1 MPEEVV
7 IDAFLPGRP
16 PSRTS
21 PVRAGTL
28 AFLAEH
34 RRGRVDAITDRLVDT
49 IVRDN
54 LGYRASPMVT
64 VDDLRLSCH
73 ANVDR
78 VLEILRDAVGQG
90 GLPPED
96 DPVYGA
102 ARETGRRRAEQGLSL
117 DDVLRSYRIGGRL
130 IWDDLVEEG
139 DTALEPL
146 EVREIGTRLWEVVDA
161 TSAQV
166 ATAYHHQEL
175 TLVRAD
181 EQQRAELWEGVLGGR
196 AREPGFAREAALL
209 LDLPADAEML
219 VVVAT
224 ELRLRLAEQALAPHA
239 TAWVRRTADVV
250 GLVAL
255 RGDSPCEALRA
266 LEALAAEIEGALGV
280 SSVTPGLSGAEQG
293 YVQASLALR
302 AQGKVMGLARFDDRL
317 PEALL
322 LGSPEV
328 ASRLVEQ
335 WLGPVLALV
344 PGESRALVDTLVAWV
359 ASGGSATRTAAV
371 VHCHR
376 NTVANRLHRYAELTG
391 HRLADDAVPVDL
403 DLALRAWRLRLAR

>member
-1 MPEEVV
+1 MA
-7 IDAFLPGRP
+7 I
-16 PSRTS
+16 
-21 PVRAGTL
+21 VRDTTL
-28 AFLAEH
+28 AFLGEH
-34 RRGRVDAITDRLVDT
+34 RRGRVEAITDRLVET

-54 LGYRASPMVT
+54 RVYRASATVT
-64 VDDLRLSCH
+64 RDDLRHSCH
-73 ANVDR
+73 DNIDR
-78 VLEILRDAVGQG
+78 ILEILRDAVGRE
-90 GLPPED
+90 GLPTED

-102 ARETGRRRAEQGLSL
+102 ARETGRRRAEQGLPL
-117 DDVLRSYRIGGRL
+117 ADVLRSFRIGGRL
-130 IWDDLVEEG
+130 IWDDLVTQG
-139 DTALEPL
+139 DTVLGPL

-161 TSAQV
+161 TSGQV
-166 ATAYHHQEL
+166 ATSYHHQEL
-175 TLVRAD
+175 LLVRAD

-209 LDLPADAEML
+209 LDLPADAAL
-219 VVVAT
+219 VVVVAT
-224 ELRLRLAEQALAPHA
+224 ELGLRAAEQALAPHA

-255 RGDSPCEALRA
+255 RDDSSCEVMTA
-266 LEALAAEIEGALGV
+266 LEALAETADAALGV
-280 SSVTPGLSGAEQG
+280 SSVTPGLSGVEQG

-302 AQGKVMGLARFDDRL
+302 AQGAVVGLARFDDRL

-344 PGESRALVDTLVAWV
+344 PGESRALTDTLLAWV
-359 ASGGSATRTAAV
+359 ASGGSATRTAAM

-376 NTVANRLHRYAELTG
+376 NTVANRLHRFAELTG
-391 HRLADDAVPVDL
+391 HRLSDDAVPVDL

>member
-1 MPEEVV
+1 MSTV
-7 IDAFLPGRP
+7 
-16 PSRTS
+16 RTS
-21 PVRAGTL
+21 TL
-28 AFLAEH
+28 AFLSEH
-34 RRGRVDAITDRLVDT
+34 RRRRVEAITDRLVET

-54 LGYRASPMVT
+54 LGYRASQTVT
-64 VDDLRLSCH
+64 RDDLRRSCH
-73 ANVDR
+73 DNVDR
-78 VLEILRDAVGQG
+78 VLEILRDAVGQE

-102 ARETGRRRAEQGLSL
+102 ARETGRRRAEQGLPL

-139 DTALEPL
+139 DSVLDAL

-209 LDLPADAEML
+209 LDLPADAEL
-219 VVVAT
+219 VVVVAT
-224 ELRLRLAEQALAPHA
+224 ELRLSVAEQALSLHA

-255 RGDSPCEALRA
+255 RDDSAREPLAL
-266 LEALAAEIEGALGV
+266 LDKLAQDVQSALGV
-280 SSVTPGLSGAEQG
+280 SSVMTGISGAEQG

-302 AQGKVMGLARFDDRL
+302 AQGGLVGLARFDDRL

-322 LGSPEV
+322 LGSPDV
-328 ASRLVEQ
+328 AARLVHS
-335 WLGPVLALV
+335 WLGSVLALP
-344 PGESRALVDTLVAWV
+344 PGESRDLTETLRAWV
-359 ASGGSATRTAAV
+359 ASGGSPTRTAAM

-376 NTVANRLHRYAELTG
+376 NTVTNRLRRYTELTG
-391 HRLADDAVPVDL
+391 HRLSDDAVPIDL
-403 DLALRAWRLRLAR
+403 DLALRAWKLRLTR

>member
-1 MPEEVV
+1 MTTVH
-7 IDAFLPGRP
+7 DA
-16 PSRTS
+16 
-21 PVRAGTL
+21 TL
-28 AFLAEH
+28 AFLDQH
-34 RRGRVDAITDRLVDT
+34 RAARVDAITDRLVET
-49 IVRDN
+49 IVSVN
-54 LGYRASPMVT
+54 ANYAASSTVT
-64 VDDLRLSCH
+64 HDDLRRSCH
-73 ANVDR
+73 DNIDR
-78 VLEILRDAVGQG
+78 VLEILRAAVAQE
-90 GLPPED
+90 GLPDED

-102 ARETGRRRAEQGLSL
+102 ARETGRRRAEQGLPL
-117 DDVLRSYRIGGRL
+117 DDVLRSYRMGGRL
-130 IWDDLVEEG
+130 IWDDLVEVG
-139 DTALEPL
+139 DTALDAL
-146 EVREIGTRLWEVVDA
+146 AVREIGTRLWEVVDA

-209 LDLPADAEML
+209 LDLPADADLL

-224 ELRLRLAEQALAPHA
+224 ELRLRLAEQALGLHA

-255 RGDSPCEALRA
+255 RDDSPAEALHA
-266 LEALAAEIEGALGV
+266 LERLSSETDGALGV
-280 SSVTPGLSGAEQG
+280 SSVVPGLSGVEHG

-302 AQGKVMGLARFDDRL
+302 AQGKGVGLARFDDRL

-328 ASRLVEQ
+328 ASRLVER

-344 PGESRALVDTLVAWV
+344 PGESRALIDTLGAWV

-376 NTVANRLHRYAELTG
+376 NTVANRLHRFTEVTG
-391 HRLADDAVPVDL
+391 HRLSDDAVPVDL

>member
-1 MPEEVV
+1 M
-7 IDAFLPGRP
+7 
-16 PSRTS
+16 T
-21 PVRAGTL
+21 PVRDATL
-28 AFLAEH
+28 NFLAEH
-34 RRGRVDAITDRLVDT
+34 RRERVDAITDRLVET

-54 LGYRASPMVT
+54 LGYQASATVT
-64 VDDLRLSCH
+64 LEDLHRSCH
-73 ANVDR
+73 DNVER

-90 GLPPED
+90 SLPDED
-96 DPVYGA
+96 DPAYGA
-102 ARETGRRRAEQGLSL
+102 ARETGRRRAEQGLPL

-130 IWDDLVEEG
+130 IWDDLVHEG
-139 DTALEPL
+139 DTALDPL

-209 LDLPADAEML
+209 LDLPADSEL
-219 VVVAT
+219 VVVVAT

-255 RGDSPCEALRA
+255 REESPR
-266 LEALAAEIEGALGV
+266 EALASLEGLAAEVDVALGV
-280 SSVTPGLSGAEQG
+280 SSVVRGLSGVEQG

-302 AQGKVMGLARFDDRL
+302 AQSGAVGLARFDDRL

-328 ASRLVEQ
+328 ASRLVER
-335 WLGPVLALV
+335 WLGPVLALS
-344 PGESRALVDTLVAWV
+344 PGESRALTDTLTAWV
-359 ASGGSATRTAAV
+359 ASGGSATRTATV

-376 NTVANRLHRYAELTG
+376 NTVANRLHRFTELTG
-391 HRLADDAVPVDL
+391 HPLTDDAVPVDL

>member
-1 MPEEVV
+1 MPAETGWR
-7 IDAFLPGRP
+7 AQMN
-16 PSRTS
+16 SRRGT
-21 PVRAGTL
+21 TL
-28 AFLAEH
+28 AFLSEH
-34 RRGRVDAITDRLVDT
+34 RSGRVDAITERLVET

-54 LGYRASPMVT
+54 LGYQASTRVT
-64 VDDLRLSCH
+64 REDLARSCH
-73 ANVDR
+73 DNIDR
-78 VLEILRDAVGQG
+78 VLEILRDALGED

-102 ARETGRRRAEQGLSL
+102 ARETGRRRAEQGLPL
-117 DDVLRSYRIGGRL
+117 DDVLRSFRIGGRL
-130 IWDDLVEEG
+130 IWDDLVEQG

-161 TSAQV
+161 TSGQV

-196 AREPGFAREAALL
+196 AREAGFAREASLL
-209 LDLPADAEML
+209 LDLPVDADL
-219 VVVAT
+219 VVVVAT
-224 ELRLRLAEQALAPHA
+224 ELRLRLAEQTMTPHA

-250 GLVAL
+250 GLIAL
-255 RGDSPCEALRA
+255 REESPRETMRA
-266 LEALAAEIEGALGV
+266 LEKLAAASEGALGV
-280 SSVTPGLSGAEQG
+280 SSVTRGLSGVEQG

-302 AQGKVMGLARFDDRL
+302 AQGGVIGLARFDDRL

-322 LGSPEV
+322 LGSPDV
-328 ASRLVEQ
+328 ASRLVER

-344 PGESRALVDTLVAWV
+344 PGESRALTDTLLAWV
-359 ASGGSATRTAAV
+359 ASGGSATRTGAA

-376 NTVANRLHRYAELTG
+376 NTVANRLHRFTELTG
-391 HRLADDAVPVDL
+391 HQLSDDAVPVDL

>member
-1 MPEEVV
+1 MAAVR
-7 IDAFLPGRP
+7 DA
-16 PSRTS
+16 
-21 PVRAGTL
+21 TL

-34 RRGRVDAITDRLVDT
+34 RRARVQAITERLVTT

-54 LGYRASPMVT
+54 HGYQASTTVT
-64 VDDLRLSCH
+64 IEDLRTSCH
-73 ANVDR
+73 DNVDR
-78 VLEILRDAVGQG
+78 VLEILRDAVGQE
-90 GLPPED
+90 GLPAED

-102 ARETGRRRAEQGLSL
+102 ARETGRRRAEQGLPL

-139 DTALEPL
+139 DTALDPL

-209 LDLPADAEML
+209 LDLPADSEL
-219 VVVAT
+219 VVVVAT
-224 ELRLRLAEQALAPHA
+224 ELRLRLAEQSLAPHA

-255 RGDSPCEALRA
+255 REESPHEALVA
-266 LEALAAEIEGALGV
+266 LERLAADVEGALGV
-280 SSVTPGLSGAEQG
+280 SSVIRGLSSVEQG

-302 AQGKVMGLARFDDRL
+302 AQHGVTGLARFDDRL

-328 ASRLVEQ
+328 ATRLVER

-344 PGESRALVDTLVAWV
+344 PGESRALIDTLTAWV
-359 ASGGSATRTAAV
+359 TTGGSATRTATL

-376 NTVANRLHRYAELTG
+376 NTVANRLHRFAELTG
-391 HRLADDAVPVDL
+391 HRLSDDAVPVDL

>member
-1 MPEEVV
+1 MSAV
-7 IDAFLPGRP
+7 AATTLSFL
-16 PSRTS
+16 TD
-21 PVRAGTL
+21 
-28 AFLAEH
+28 H
-34 RRGRVDAITDRLVDT
+34 RRGRVEAITERLVDT

-54 LGYRASPMVT
+54 HAYQATPTVT
-64 VDDLRLSCH
+64 REDLRRSCH
-73 ANVDR
+73 DNIDR
-78 VLEILRDAVGQG
+78 ILEILRDAIGQDS
-90 GLPPED
+90 LPPQD

-102 ARETGRRRAEQGLSL
+102 ARETGRRRAEQGLAL
-117 DDVLRSYRIGGRL
+117 DDVLRSFRIGGRL
-130 IWDDLVEEG
+130 IWDDLVHQG
-139 DTALEPL
+139 DTALDPL
-146 EVREIGTRLWEVVDA
+146 AVREIGTRLWEVVDA
-161 TSAQV
+161 TSEQV
-166 ATAYHHQEL
+166 AIAYHHQER

-209 LDLPADAEML
+209 LDLPADADL
-219 VVVAT
+219 VVVVAT

-255 RGDSPCEALRA
+255 REDSPR
-266 LEALAAEIEGALGV
+266 EALAALEVLASDCEGPLGV
-280 SSVTPGLSGAEQG
+280 SSVCRGLSGVEQG

-302 AQGKVMGLARFDDRL
+302 AQGGIAGLARFDDRL

-328 ASRLVEQ
+328 ASRLVES

-344 PGESRALVDTLVAWV
+344 PGEARALTDTLVAWV
-359 ASGGSATRTAAV
+359 ATGGSATRTAAV

-376 NTVANRLHRYAELTG
+376 NTVANRLHRFAEVTG
-391 HRLADDAVPVDL
+391 HRLSDDAVPVDL
-403 DLALRAWRLRLAR
+403 DLALRAWRLRLSR

>member
-1 MPEEVV
+1 MS
-7 IDAFLPGRP
+7 A
-16 PSRTS
+16 
-21 PVRAGTL
+21 VRSTTL
-28 AFLAEH
+28 AFLDEH
-34 RRGRVDAITDRLVDT
+34 RRGRVGAITEHLVET

-54 LGYRASPMVT
+54 HGYQASATVT
-64 VDDLRLSCH
+64 REDLSRSCH
-73 ANVDR
+73 DNVDR
-78 VLEILRDAVGQG
+78 VLQILRDAVAQE
-90 GLPPED
+90 GLPTED

-102 ARETGRRRAEQGLSL
+102 ARETGRRRAAQGMPL

-130 IWDDLVEEG
+130 IWDDLVQEG
-139 DTALEPL
+139 GTVLDPL
-146 EVREIGTRLWEVVDA
+146 DVREIGTRLWEVVDT

-166 ATAYHHQEL
+166 ATAYHHHEL
-175 TLVRAD
+175 SLVRAD
-181 EQQRAELWEGVLGGR
+181 EQQRAELWEGVIGGR

-209 LDLPADAEML
+209 LDLPADAEL
-219 VVVAT
+219 VVVVAT
-224 ELRLRLAEQALAPHA
+224 ELLLRMAERALAPHA

-255 RGDSPCEALRA
+255 REDSVSEPMAA
-266 LEALAAEIEGALGV
+266 LERLAADIDGALGV
-280 SSVTPGLSGAEQG
+280 SSVVPGLSGVEQG

-302 AQGKVMGLARFDDRL
+302 AQGKVVGLARFDQRL

-335 WLGPVLALV
+335 WLGPVLTLA
-344 PGESRALVDTLVAWV
+344 PGESRALLDTLQAWV
-359 ASGGSATRTAAV
+359 VAGGSATRTAAV

-376 NTVANRLHRYAELTG
+376 NTVANRLHRFTELTG
-391 HRLADDAVPVDL
+391 QLLSDDAVPVDL

>member
-1 MPEEVV
+1 MP
-7 IDAFLPGRP
+7 LGTGPGAQ
-16 PSRTS
+16 TS
-21 PVRAGTL
+21 AVRATAL

-34 RRGRVDAITDRLVDT
+34 RSGRVEAITERLVDT

-54 LGYRASPMVT
+54 TAYRASGRVT
-64 VDDLRLSCH
+64 REDLQKSCH
-73 ANVDR
+73 DNIDR
-78 VLEILRDAVGQG
+78 ILQILRVALGEG

-96 DPVYGA
+96 DPIYGA
-102 ARETGRRRAEQGLSL
+102 ARETGRRRAEQGMSL

-146 EVREIGTRLWEVVDA
+146 EVREIGTRLWEVVDV
-161 TSAQV
+161 TSGHV

-196 AREPGFAREAALL
+196 AREAGFAREAGLL
-209 LDLPADAEML
+209 LDLPVDADL
-219 VVVAT
+219 VVVVAT
-224 ELRLRLAEQALAPHA
+224 ELRLRLAEHTLAPHA

-255 RGDSPCEALRA
+255 RDESPSETMRA
-266 LEALAAEIEGALGV
+266 LEKLSEVSAGALGV
-280 SSVTPGLSGAEQG
+280 SSVARGLSGVEQG

-302 AQGKVMGLARFDDRL
+302 AQGGVVGLARFDDRL

-328 ASRLVEQ
+328 ASRLVER

-344 PGESRALVDTLVAWV
+344 PGESRALTDTLLAWV
-359 ASGGSATRTAAV
+359 ASGGSATRTGAA

-376 NTVANRLHRYAELTG
+376 NTVANRLHRYTELTG
-391 HRLADDAVPVDL
+391 HQLTDDAVPVDL

>member
-1 MPEEVV
+1 MTVV
-7 IDAFLPGRP
+7 RE
-16 PSRTS
+16 S
-21 PVRAGTL
+21 TL

-34 RRGRVDAITDRLVDT
+34 RARRVDAITDRLVDT

-54 LGYRASPMVT
+54 ASYQASATVT
-64 VDDLRLSCH
+64 REDLRHSCH
-73 ANVDR
+73 DNIDR
-78 VLEILRDAVGQG
+78 ILQMLRDALGQD

-96 DPVYGA
+96 EPIYGA
-102 ARETGRRRAEQGLSL
+102 ARETGRRRAEQGLAL
-117 DDVLRSYRIGGRL
+117 ADVLRSFRIGGRL
-130 IWDDLVEEG
+130 IWDDLVVEG
-139 DTALEPL
+139 EQTLDAA
-146 EVREIGTRLWEVVDA
+146 EVREIGTLLWEVVDA
-161 TSAQV
+161 TSGQV

-175 TLVRAD
+175 TLLRAD

-196 AREPGFAREAALL
+196 AREPGFAREASLL
-209 LDLPADAEML
+209 LDLPTDAEL
-219 VVVAT
+219 VVVVAT
-224 ELRLRLAEQALAPHA
+224 ELRLRSAEQALAPHA

-255 RGDSPCEALRA
+255 RDESPREVLAA
-266 LEALAAEIEGALGV
+266 LERLATSVEGSLGV
-280 SSVTPGLSGAEQG
+280 SSVLRGLSAVEQG

-302 AQGKVMGLARFDDRL
+302 AQGKVTGLARFDDRL

-328 ASRLVEQ
+328 ASRLVER
-335 WLGPVLALV
+335 WLGPVLALA
-344 PGESRALVDTLVAWV
+344 PGESRALTDTLLAWV

-376 NTVANRLHRYAELTG
+376 NTVANRLHRFTELTG
-391 HRLADDAVPVDL
+391 HRLTDEAVPVDL